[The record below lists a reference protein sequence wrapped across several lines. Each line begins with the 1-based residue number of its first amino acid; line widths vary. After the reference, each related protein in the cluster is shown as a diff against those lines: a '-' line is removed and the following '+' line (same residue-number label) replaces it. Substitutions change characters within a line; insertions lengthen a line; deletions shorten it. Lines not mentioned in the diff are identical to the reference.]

1 MNIELVIG
9 ISFVLMVLAQGII
22 LLKNSKPN
30 NKRDSQ
36 EVLNLFFRFI
46 SNSSLYV
53 VALLIFTISKN
64 PQELTSINFTNLQS
78 LTLGQVTILIM
89 LVIDLAIILAVIR
102 NLFTKVSKKKEDGIF
117 IDMIDQNK
125 ARKI

>member
-53 VALLIFTISKN
+53 VALLIFTTSKN

-89 LVIDLAIILAVIR
+89 LVIDLAIILAVIK
-102 NLFTKVSKKKEDGIF
+102 NLFTKVSKKKEDSIF